1 MTALE
6 LAHVGPRMRRHA
18 PVAEYDA
25 YLERWIDQP
34 VYRRMLRHARDE
46 FLAHYPDL
54 EAWFA
59 APLLERVGR
68 ERRDGVRSSCKTLG
82 YQARSY
88 LHYLGLSGY
97 AWFDWEWLLAV
108 ARHRIW
114 ELDERLDL
122 TLRHDV
128 DAFIQEAVRLG
139 YSSRA
144 RQSIFWAV
152 SRIVLHAGD
161 PRVSAIDETRSWR
174 PYGVSEI
181 AQTWP
186 SSMAPSHATSA
197 LPTRVSSPTF
207 MLCALCSTTAGR

>member
-1 MTALE
+1 MSGAS
-6 LAHVGPRMRRHA
+6 
-18 PVAEYDA
+18 
-25 YLERWIDQP
+25 
-34 VYRRMLRHARDE
+34 
-46 FLAHYPDL
+46 
-54 EAWFA
+54 
-59 APLLERVGR
+59 
-68 ERRDGVRSSCKTLG
+68 GVRSSCKTLG

-114 ELDERLDL
+114 ELDARLGL

-128 DAFIQEAVRLG
+128 DALIQEAMRLG

-161 PRVSAIDETRSWR
+161 PRVWAIDETQVDAWWR
-174 PYGVSEI
+174 PCGGSGSGR
-181 AQTWP
+181 TWR
-186 SSMAPSHATSA
+186 SSTARSHATSA

-207 MLCALCSTTAGR
+207 MLCVLCSTTAGRR